1 MLHHLFTRLKGVD
14 ILLFDNDG
22 RNKGLEQL
30 HIEKRKQS
38 SIEFPK
44 SVDPGQFFFF
54 SLIIIY
60 LIYSGVTH
68 LLEKIL
74 QSSYPPQ

>member
-14 ILLFDNDG
+14 ILLFDHDG

-30 HIEKRKQS
+30 HTEKRKQR

-44 SVDPGQFFFF
+44 PGDPGQFFFF
-54 SLIIIY
+54 SDHHLFNLFRY
-60 LIYSGVTH
+60 YPVPSG
-68 LLEKIL
+68 
-74 QSSYPPQ
+74 